1 MTDARTAL
9 LAAGVASLRDVE
21 GEILAYLGS
30 LDEQTV
36 AALPAGLAE
45 AASERRDVLVT
56 YLRAGDHGVRAT
68 TSVQNDTVAVA
79 GPASVAA
86 VALYARHS
94 HAAIA
99 YAALFEMSLRL
110 YDPRLREIAPRH
122 LDETAQAASEL
133 AEGLARL
140 VSDELAGAG
149 LDCHC
154 VCPMCS
160 LGACGCVSVGHD
172 AAVALSYRDGDAPGE
187 GFDLQRPRPASQLA
201 DAGVVAGDRLLA
213 IDGEAV
219 TTVSD
224 VQGALRRHDIGERV
238 ELLVAH
244 GAARRHLEVTHVDD
258 Y

>member
-9 LAAGVASLRDVE
+9 LAASVASLRGVE
-21 GEILAYLGS
+21 GEILTYLGS
-30 LDEQTV
+30 LDEHVV
-36 AALPAGLAE
+36 ATMPEHLAE
-45 AASERRDVLVT
+45 RASARFDALDA
-56 YLRAGDHGVRAT
+56 YLRAGDHDANKETPAPR
-68 TSVQNDTVAVA
+68 STVAVA

-86 VALYARHS
+86 IALYARHS

-122 LDETAQAASEL
+122 LNEAAQAASEL

-160 LGACGCVSVGHD
+160 LGACGCVSVGHG
-172 AAVALSYRDGDAPGE
+172 AAATLSYRDGDPARE

-219 TTVSD
+219 TSVSD

-238 ELLVAH
+238 ELLIAH
-244 GAARRHLEVTHVDD
+244 GDVRRHLEVTHVND